1 MCRSSDERRTG
12 ATPAAHGLL
21 GNRAPAE
28 TPMDSIA
35 AVAAAHGVHMGAS
48 GAPWFVNP
56 IKGHLPLLDGD
67 GRVSS
72 SDDATHETSAS
83 KSTEALD

>member
-1 MCRSSDERRTG
+1 M
-12 ATPAAHGLL
+12 
-21 GNRAPAE
+21 
-28 TPMDSIA
+28 
-35 AVAAAHGVHMGAS
+35 HMGAS

-83 KSTEALD
+83 TSTEALDDARRNARHRGALTLTPTPTLTPTATLTPTPTPTPTLT